1 MDIVEEI
8 KSRISMRDVLDEYG
22 HRPIRGTNIYRCA
35 YHYPDKKPSAS
46 IDKRTDRFRCFSCG
60 VVKDI
65 FDFVQDQ
72 EKCDFKTA
80 TKILDEKFGLG
91 LLGQLTHK
99 QKLEL
104 AKRQKEREKAKKE
117 KQWWAEFERHTCIK
131 IADRLKLWEQI
142 ATDCHLTR
150 GEYRS
155 GNWEFADLYF
165 HALKQHELLSWLY
178 DTLNG
183 HENFNSNYTYFFGT
197 DRIALLKRIAKGEIE
212 I

>member
-1 MDIVEEI
+1 
-8 KSRISMRDVLDEYG
+8 MRDVLEEYG

-60 VVKDI
+60 IVKDI

-104 AKRQKEREKAKKE
+104 AKRQKEREKTKKE
-117 KQWWAEFERHTCIK
+117 KQWWTEFERQTCIK
-131 IADRLKLWEQI
+131 IADRLKLLEQI

-155 GNWEFADLYF
+155 GNWQLADLYF
-165 HALKQHELLSWLY
+165 HALKQHELLSWVY
-178 DTLNG
+178 NTLNG
-183 HENFNSNYTYFFGT
+183 HENYDSNYTYFIGT
-197 DRIALLKRIAKGEIE
+197 DRLALLKRIAKGEIE

>member
-1 MDIVEEI
+1 MDITEEI
-8 KSRISMRDVLDEYG
+8 KSRVSMRDVLSEYG
-22 HRPIRGTNIYRCA
+22 YQTHRGTNIYRCM
-35 YHYPDKKPSAS
+35 YHFPDKKPSAS
-46 IDKRTDRFRCFSCG
+46 IDKRNDRFHCFSCG

-80 TKILDEKFGLG
+80 TKILDEKFSLG
-91 LLGQLTHK
+91 LLGNLTHK

-104 AKRQKEREKAKKE
+104 AKRQKERERAKKE
-117 KQWWAEFERHTCIK
+117 KQWWAEFERHTMLK
-131 IADRLKLWEQI
+131 ISDRLKLWEQI

-155 GNWEFADLYF
+155 GNWELTDMYF
-165 HALKQHELLSWLY
+165 HALKQHDLLSWVY

-183 HENFNSNYTYFFGT
+183 HENYNSNCTYFIGT
-197 DRIALLKRIAKGEIE
+197 DRLVLLKRIAKGEIE

>member
-1 MDIVEEI
+1 MDITEEI
-8 KSRISMRDVLDEYG
+8 KSRVSMRDVLSEYG
-22 HRPIRGTNIYRCA
+22 YQTHRGTNIYRCM
-35 YHYPDKKPSAS
+35 YHFPDKKPSAS
-46 IDKRTDRFRCFSCG
+46 IDKRNDRFHCFSCG

-91 LLGQLTHK
+91 LLGNLTHK

-104 AKRQKEREKAKKE
+104 ARRQKERERAKKE
-117 KQWWAEFERHTCIK
+117 KQWWAEFERQTMLK
-131 IADRLKLWEQI
+131 ISDRLKLWEQI

-155 GNWEFADLYF
+155 GNWELADLYF
-165 HALKQHELLSWLY
+165 HALKQHDLLSWVY

-183 HENFNSNYTYFFGT
+183 HENYNSNYTYFIGT
-197 DRIALLKRIAKGEIE
+197 DRLALLKRIAKGEIE

>member
-1 MDIVEEI
+1 MDITEEI
-8 KSRISMRDVLDEYG
+8 KSRVSMRDVLSEYG
-22 HRPIRGTNIYRCA
+22 YQTHRGTNIYRCM
-35 YHYPDKKPSAS
+35 YHFPDKKPSAS
-46 IDKRTDRFRCFSCG
+46 IDKRNDRFHCFSCG

-91 LLGQLTHK
+91 LLGNLTHK

-104 AKRQKEREKAKKE
+104 ARRQKERERAKKE
-117 KQWWAEFERHTCIK
+117 KQWWAEFERQTMLK
-131 IADRLKLWEQI
+131 ISDRLKLWEQI
-142 ATDCHLTR
+142 ATDCHLSR

-155 GNWEFADLYF
+155 GNWELTDMYF
-165 HALKQHELLSWLY
+165 HALKQHDFLSFLY

-183 HENFNSNYTYFFGT
+183 HENFTSNYTYFLGT
-197 DRIALLKRIAKGEIE
+197 NRQELLKRIAKGEIE